1 MFALNRPSR
10 RLLTFLIALSAAFS
24 QFAHATP
31 DNSKRL
37 KPLQVITGIPQTGI
51 RTVKTSFSK
60 DAIVPWTAITVSTIG
75 LYAYDQEMLEEVQ
88 RWGRNAGVGN
98 SDNTK
103 TVLKAGPY
111 PIFRLPSDTG
121 STLYFLGDGWT
132 HFTIAGSFFLTGQ
145 LVEGNRANNTGL
157 EIVHGMIVS
166 TFFSQLLKRSTG
178 RESPSEATKDRGAWR
193 PFPNPNEYGKNTARY
208 DAFPS
213 GHIMTAT
220 LTFTVINSNYPEYSY
235 ITLPIGGLWLTALGL
250 QMMNNGV
257 HWASDYPLG
266 IAMGYVIG
274 KMSTKLGEPDQPQEK
289 TARHLPIIYPG
300 QFDETETINA
310 LWTY

>member
-1 MFALNRPSR
+1 MRIFLSVFCAATSFGYSR
-10 RLLTFLIALSAAFS
+10 LAIAA
-24 QFAHATP
+24 P

-37 KPLQVITGIPQTGI
+37 KPLQVVTGLPKTGL
-51 RTVKTSFSK
+51 RTLKTSFSK
-60 DAIVPWTAITVSTIG
+60 DAILPWTAITVSTLG
-75 LYAYDQEMLEEVQ
+75 LYAYDQQALEEVQ
-88 RWGRNAGVGN
+88 RWGRNAGIGN
-98 SDNTK
+98 SDDTK
-103 TVLKAGPY
+103 TVASAGPY

-121 STLYFLGDGWT
+121 SALYFLGDGWT
-132 HFTIAGSFFLTGQ
+132 HFTIASSFFITGQ

-157 EIVHGMIVS
+157 EIVHGMIAS
-166 TFFSQLLKRSTG
+166 TFFSQVLKRSTG
-178 RESPSEATKDRGAWR
+178 RESPSEATKDRGSWR
-193 PFPNPNEYGKNTARY
+193 PFPDPVEYGKNTPKY

-220 LTFTVINSNYPEYSY
+220 LTFTVINANYPEYSY
-235 ITLPIGGLWLTALGL
+235 LTLPVAGVWITALGL

-274 KMSTKLGEPDQPQEK
+274 KISTKLGEPDTPDDK
-289 TARHLPIIYPG
+289 TSGFIPIIYPG
-300 QFDETETINA
+300 QFAQTETINA